1 MSPTNIYTPQLTP
14 RVLSR
19 PPPNR
24 QVRKMILR
32 QHKWESYKRGVVRD
46 VLAQQQEARSGR
58 MSPR

>member
-1 MSPTNIYTPQLTP
+1 
-14 RVLSR
+14 
-19 PPPNR
+19 
-24 QVRKMILR
+24 MILK